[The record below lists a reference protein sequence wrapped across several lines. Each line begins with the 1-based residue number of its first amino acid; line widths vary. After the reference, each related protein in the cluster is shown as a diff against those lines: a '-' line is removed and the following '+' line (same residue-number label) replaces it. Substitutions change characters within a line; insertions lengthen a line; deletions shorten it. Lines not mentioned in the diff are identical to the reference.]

1 MPKRLIAIFLVIVAV
16 LCLIIVPKV
25 VDKDDTTDD
34 TNNSSVVDTSDDDV
48 ISDNVDSNDDS
59 TADDSSKEEV
69 SVPDTV
75 IPDDSSNDESSV
87 ADESSSDDSSTD
99 DSTAD
104 NSSSDADSSVSD
116 DTPAEPRNTPVSYH
130 GEMIAQGNKLVG
142 EKTGE
147 VVRVTG
153 MSFFWSNWS
162 QKYYT
167 ADYVDY
173 LVDEYG
179 CEVVRCSYGIQDN
192 GQPHDRSC
200 EALIE
205 NVIDRAIERGVYVIV
220 DWHSHGAHN
229 NTNEAVQY
237 FEKLAQKYGEYD
249 NIIFEVFNEPTQ
261 VSWSTVKTYS
271 ETVIDAIRKYSDN
284 LVIVGSPQ
292 WSQKV
297 EDAAANPVDDENV
310 AYTLHFYA
318 GTHKEWLRQSADR
331 AMAAGIPIFVTEWG
345 SVNADGNGAISKQS
359 TEEWFAWM
367 DKNNIS
373 SCNWAVNDKN
383 EGSSIF
389 SQDKTLS
396 ETGYY
401 IKDLIWERTKNAPWR
416 NA

>member
-25 VDKDDTTDD
+25 ADNGSDKTDDSSVSDVVNDNIDLDITDDTTSVDDSKTDDSLTDD
-34 TNNSSVVDTSDDDV
+34 TSSVEDT
-48 ISDNVDSNDDS
+48 
-59 TADDSSKEEV
+59 SSKE
-69 SVPDTV
+69 DT
-75 IPDDSSNDESSV
+75 SSV
-87 ADESSSDDSSTD
+87 TDDTSSEPDSSTD
-99 DSTAD
+99 DS
-104 NSSSDADSSVSD
+104 SSIDIDSSVADS
-116 DTPAEPRNTPVSYH
+116 DTPTEQGNTPVSYH
-130 GEMIAQGNKLVG
+130 GEMVAQGNQLVG
-142 EKTGE
+142 SKTGE

-179 CEVVRCSYGIQDN
+179 CEVVRCSYGIQDD
-192 GQPHDRSC
+192 GVPYDRSC
-200 EALIE
+200 EPLIE

-229 NTNEAVQY
+229 NPNEAVAY
-237 FEKLAQKYGEYD
+237 FEGLAQKYGEYD
-249 NIIFEVFNEPTQ
+249 NIIFEVYNEPTQ
-261 VSWSTVKTYS
+261 VSWTTVKTYS
-271 ETVIDAIRKYSDN
+271 ETVIEAIRKYSDN

-297 EDAAANPVDDENV
+297 EDAAANPVDAENI

-318 GTHKEWLRQSADR
+318 GTHKEWLRQSADK
-331 AMAAGIPIFVTEWG
+331 ALAAGIPIFVTEWG
-345 SVNADGNGAISKQS
+345 SVNADGNGSIDRSS
-359 TEEWFAWM
+359 TEQWFEWM

-389 SQDKTLS
+389 SSDSNLS
-396 ETGYY
+396 DTGYY
-401 IKDLIWERTKNAPWR
+401 IKDLIWERTKDAPWR
-416 NA
+416 AE

>member
-1 MPKRLIAIFLVIVAV
+1 MKNKGILICGCTLFAALLVLVIA
-16 LCLIIVPKV
+16 LLIKPW
-25 VDKDDTTDD
+25 DKG
-34 TNNSSVVDTSDDDV
+34 
-48 ISDNVDSNDDS
+48 
-59 TADDSSKEEV
+59 DDSSQTTTKTTTTA
-69 SVPDTV
+69 SVEGLSPD
-75 IPDDSSNDESSV
+75 E
-87 ADESSSDDSSTD
+87 
-99 DSTAD
+99 
-104 NSSSDADSSVSD
+104 
-116 DTPAEPRNTPVSYH
+116 TPAGPRNTPVLYH
-130 GEMIAQGNKLVG
+130 GEILAQGNKLVG
-142 EKTGE
+142 SKTGE

-192 GQPHDRSC
+192 GQPYDRSC

-229 NTNEAVQY
+229 NTNEAVAY

-249 NIIFEVFNEPTQ
+249 NVIFEVFNEPTQ
-261 VSWSTVKTYS
+261 ISWSTVKTYS
-271 ETVIDAIRKYSDN
+271 ETVIAAIRKYSDN

-297 EDAAANPVDDENV
+297 EDAAANPIDAENI

-318 GTHKEWLRQSADR
+318 GTHKEWLRQTADR

-345 SVNADGNGAISKQS
+345 SVNADGNGAIAKQS

-396 ETGYY
+396 DTGLY
-401 IKDLIWERTKNAPWR
+401 IKELIWERTKNAAWR
-416 NA
+416 TAN

>member
-1 MPKRLIAIFLVIVAV
+1 MQEEQRYVTSSDSKFTNSNALLSVDMKNKGLLIGGCTLFAALLALVIV
-16 LCLIIVPKV
+16 LLIKPW
-25 VDKDDTTDD
+25 DKG
-34 TNNSSVVDTSDDDV
+34 
-48 ISDNVDSNDDS
+48 
-59 TADDSSKEEV
+59 DDSSQTTTPTTTTTASVEEL
-69 SVPDTV
+69 
-75 IPDDSSNDESSV
+75 
-87 ADESSSDDSSTD
+87 SSDEP
-99 DSTAD
+99 
-104 NSSSDADSSVSD
+104 
-116 DTPAEPRNTPVSYH
+116 PAEPRDTPVAYH
-130 GEMIAQGNKLVG
+130 GEMLAQGNKLVG
-142 EKTGE
+142 SKTGE

-179 CEVVRCSYGIQDN
+179 CEVVRCSYGVMDD
-192 GQPHDRSC
+192 GVPYDRSC
-200 EALIE
+200 EPLIE
-205 NVIDRAIERGVYVIV
+205 DVIEQAIERGVYVIV

-229 NTNEAVQY
+229 NPDEAVAY
-237 FEKLAQKYGEYD
+237 FEALAQKYGQYD
-249 NIIFEVFNEPTQ
+249 NLIFEVYNEPTQ
-261 VSWSTVKTYS
+261 INWSTVKEYS
-271 ETVIDAIRKYSDN
+271 ETVIAAIRKHSDN

-297 EDAAANPVDDENV
+297 DQAAADPVDAENI

-318 GTHKEWLRQSADR
+318 GTHKEWLRQNADR

-345 SVNADGNGAISKQS
+345 SVNADGNGAIAKES

-396 ETGYY
+396 DTGLY
-401 IKDLIWERTKNAPWR
+401 IKELIWERTKDAAWR
-416 NA
+416 TAN